1 MTPQQGETLSH
12 LSEKARSVFG
22 SCGNAYLP
30 EKRTSTDDSTEFMRK
45 SGGDALGD
53 NFMACFRPCL
63 NSVCSPRSHRNQVSQ
78 ETVDGQEIYQL
89 SNPMIQ
95 SDRMDRGAVD
105 PVPTNPVSE
114 QPIDT
119 PSKTGLRIRACVT
132 PTSKSRVPVTFELR
146 EIQASPSKVSLSPQR
161 AHTPRM
167 NVEPAPVSSGS
178 RTSNEIYIPSEID
191 DSHCDFSVGI
201 NGLDFG
207 GADVGTTE
215 SAEGEG
221 FFPTDSMIAATDNNV
236 LLQFKSETNDADTE
250 SMDFDT
256 REYGGDGRPSS
267 TIGSPPSFTSKSAQ
281 DQEAQSVSEM
291 TERGISDDRM
301 ETVDEEIDGVFVVDY
316 DLDGTATTT
325 AEALGVEAIASGE
338 AAVEESVRMT
348 VPPKGSAETL
358 APLRNPFRNDER
370 EDDFVDVGFEVGRNP
385 VSIIEG
391 VKTGEDEDDWHLLV

>member
-1 MTPQQGETLSH
+1 
-12 LSEKARSVFG
+12 
-22 SCGNAYLP
+22 
-30 EKRTSTDDSTEFMRK
+30 
-45 SGGDALGD
+45 
-53 NFMACFRPCL
+53 
-63 NSVCSPRSHRNQVSQ
+63 
-78 ETVDGQEIYQL
+78 
-89 SNPMIQ
+89 
-95 SDRMDRGAVD
+95 
-105 PVPTNPVSE
+105 
-114 QPIDT
+114 
-119 PSKTGLRIRACVT
+119 
-132 PTSKSRVPVTFELR
+132 
-146 EIQASPSKVSLSPQR
+146 
-161 AHTPRM
+161 
-167 NVEPAPVSSGS
+167 
-178 RTSNEIYIPSEID
+178 
-191 DSHCDFSVGI
+191 
-201 NGLDFG
+201 
-207 GADVGTTE
+207 
-215 SAEGEG
+215 
-221 FFPTDSMIAATDNNV
+221 

-370 EDDFVDVGFEVGRNP
+370 EDDFVDDGFEVGRNP
-385 VSIIEG
+385 VSSIEG
-391 VKTGEDEDDWHLLV
+391 VETGEDDDDWHLLV